1 MARTGRDPSLATSD
15 APLSDEDRSLDDEDR
30 SLDDEDGP
38 LSVRGAALKRSEPPR
53 DASDPPLDDSV
64 PPLEARDEAPRAVAA
79 VFVDDRESFKVS
91 DSPTSERAPP
101 SHVSPTAL
109 RTYLALPETQKH
121 VDMLVKRFLGDRA
134 PTHVRDDI
142 RQQAYMA
149 ALTAKS
155 PPRSAKTMPGWLA
168 MVTRRTA
175 FRSFRSGAAD
185 LKWLDRD
192 ADVDEQAGEPVEAP
206 GDRWLISDWL
216 TTHLTS
222 EQDQETY
229 EMIVE
234 KARTGATN
242 QAIADAHGITYAAWT
257 HRLGAFKKKY
267 APRWQRRQMLI
278 VLLWGGLAVVVAA
291 LLWIISRML
300 MPVEPER
307 HVPAVPVAPSASVVP
322 TPPPPPTEAPW
333 EPALPTQTPRKQ

>member
-1 MARTGRDPSLATSD
+1 MARTVRDPSLATSD
-15 APLSDEDRSLDDEDR
+15 APLSDEDRSL
-30 SLDDEDGP
+30 SDEDGP
-38 LSVRGAALKRSEPPR
+38 LSVRGAALNRN
-53 DASDPPLDDSV
+53 DPPLDESEPPLDASV
-64 PPLEARDEAPRAVAA
+64 PPLDARDEAPRAVAA
-79 VFVDDRESFKVS
+79 VFVDNRESFKVS
-91 DSPTSERAPP
+91 DSPTDERGPG

-134 PTHVRDDI
+134 PKDVREDI

-168 MVTRRTA
+168 MVTRRA
-175 FRSFRSGAAD
+175 VFRSFKSGAGD
-185 LKWLDRD
+185 LKWLDRE

-216 TTHLTS
+216 TTHLTD
-222 EQDQETY
+222 ERDQETY

-234 KARTGATN
+234 KARTGATD

-257 HRLGAFKKKY
+257 HRLSAFKKKY
-267 APRWQRRQMLI
+267 APQWQRRQMLI
-278 VLLWGGLAVVVAA
+278 VLLWGGLALVVAA
-291 LLWIISRML
+291 LVWLLARML
-300 MPVEPER
+300 MQPVEPEQ
-307 HVPAVPVAPSASVVP
+307 HVPVAPVAPSASVVP

-333 EPALPTQTPRKQ
+333 EPALPTQTPRKL